1 MNANEYQ
8 KAAYKFAAYGENA
21 TYAYAGLAEEAGE
34 VLGKFAKFIRKH
46 QGLEPR
52 AASNWET
59 FKEDYEKYR
68 TDLKKELGDVL
79 WMVAAI
85 ATQEKLDLADVM
97 QDNIN
102 KLTDR
107 LNRGVIVGEG
117 DTIEERL
124 ANAKKEN
131 V

>member
-8 KAAYKFAAYGENA
+8 KAAYKFASFGCNE

-46 QGLEPR
+46 DGIDPANAANWVTLQADLENYR
-52 AASNWET
+52 
-59 FKEDYEKYR
+59 KE
-68 TDLKKELGDVL
+68 LKKELGDVL

-85 ATQEKLDLADVM
+85 ATLNKFDMSEIM
-97 QDNIN
+97 RENIA

-117 DTIEERL
+117 DNR
-124 ANAKKEN
+124 
-131 V
+131 

>member
-8 KAAYKFAAYGENA
+8 KAAYKFASFGCNE
-21 TYAYAGLAEEAGE
+21 TYAYAELAEEAGE

-46 QGLEPR
+46 EGVAPSQLKSLK
-52 AASNWET
+52 A
-59 FKEDYEKYR
+59 FK
-68 TDLKKELGDVL
+68 TDLEEYREAIKKELGDVL

-85 ATQEKLDLADVM
+85 ATLEELNLGDIM
-97 QDNIN
+97 QDNIA

-124 ANAKKEN
+124 ANAEKDR
-131 V
+131 

>member
-8 KAAYKFAAYGENA
+8 KAAYKFASFGGNE

-46 QGLEPR
+46 DGIEPSN
-52 AASNWET
+52 AKNWET
-59 FKEDYEKYR
+59 FKADLEEYR
-68 TDLKKELGDVL
+68 KALKKELGDVL

-85 ATQEKLDLADVM
+85 ATLEELNLGDIM
-97 QDNIN
+97 EENIS

-117 DTIEERL
+117 DNR
-124 ANAKKEN
+124 
-131 V
+131 

>member
-8 KAAYKFAAYGENA
+8 KTAFKFATYGENA
-21 TYAYAGLAEEAGE
+21 TYAYAGLAKEAGE

-46 QGLEPR
+46 QGLEPH

-68 TDLKKELGDVL
+68 IELKKELGDVL

-117 DTIEERL
+117 DNR
-124 ANAKKEN
+124 
-131 V
+131 

>member
-8 KAAYKFAAYGENA
+8 KAAYKFASFGGNE

-46 QGLEPR
+46 DGIEPSN
-52 AASNWET
+52 AANWET
-59 FKEDYEKYR
+59 LKADLENYRKE
-68 TDLKKELGDVL
+68 LKKELGDAL

-107 LNRGVIVGEG
+107 LNRGVIIGEG
-117 DTIEERL
+117 DNR
-124 ANAKKEN
+124 
-131 V
+131 